1 MARTNN
7 IFTVPGMLASADLS
21 AKQFYC
27 VKMST
32 TDNTVSLC
40 DTQGETIFG
49 VLQNKPNAS
58 GVAAEVMALG
68 ISKVEAGE
76 TLTAGDLWGT
86 SASGTAVK
94 IEGTSTGADLADYA
108 AGIVIEGAASG
119 ELASVTI
126 GIHNIQ
132 IVGA

>member
-1 MARTNN
+1 MARMND
-7 IFTVPGMLASADLS
+7 IFTVPGMQADADLS

-32 TDNTVSLC
+32 SNNKVSLC
-40 DTQGETIFG
+40 TAQGEVVFG
-49 VLQNKPNAS
+49 VLQNKPDAD

-68 ISKVEAGE
+68 VTKVEAGE

-86 SASGTAVK
+86 DANGAAVK
-94 IEGTSTGADLADYA
+94 IERTNTGADLGDYA

-119 ELASVTI
+119 ALATVTI

>member
-1 MARTNN
+1 MARMNN
-7 IFTVPGMLASADLS
+7 IFTVPGMMADADLS
-21 AKQFYC
+21 AKQFFC

-32 TDNTVSLC
+32 TDNKVSLC
-40 DTQGETIFG
+40 TTQGETIFG
-49 VLQNKPNAS
+49 VLQNKPNAD
-58 GVAAEVMALG
+58 GVAAEVMSLG
-68 ISKVEAGE
+68 ITKVEAGE

-86 SASGTAVK
+86 DANGKAAK
-94 IEGTSTGADLADYA
+94 IEGTNTGADLADYA